1 MIKVLVADDDR
12 DILRLLQKLLS
23 RWGYEVVVATTGQE
37 ACDILL
43 SEDAPRLAVLDWDM
57 PEITGPEI
65 CRRCREDSH
74 AASSFLIILTG
85 KENKADVVS
94 ALDAGADDYVVK
106 PFDHSELRARLRVG
120 VRVIQLQQS
129 LSLRVSQLQESLDQ
143 INELKKL
150 LPICAYCKKI
160 RDDNDYWQQVDDYM
174 MSHSSLKFSHGICP
188 DCFEK
193 LLEQTN
199 L

>member
-129 LSLRVSQLQESLDQ
+129 LSMRVSQLQESLDQ

-193 LLEQTN
+193 LLEQKN

>member
-193 LLEQTN
+193 LLEQKN